1 MLLCNVTHII
11 NLQTKKNQIT
21 AHELI
26 APLEVTAGVV
36 TACAVEALRE
46 VAQGAEPKLLEP
58 QMKVSFQVDHRYVG
72 DVVADVSGARRGT
85 IESVEMGVTTTNI
98 LAEVPLKELIG
109 YSTCFRSITSGN
121 GTFSMVF
128 VLRPLEDPHSL
139 LFFFYPGILSV
150 QGHVCAGAQET
161 IGQHPRS
168 FILDTTYL
176 LKKKIAVESVST
188 QPKLECI
195 GKRVCLLHPQEDGG
209 TAFGVLR
216 YVQDALPF
224 VVWFG

>member
-128 VLRPLEDPHSL
+128 VLRPQLEHPHSL
-139 LFFFYPGILSV
+139 LFFFHPGILSV
-150 QGHVCAGAQET
+150 QGYVCTGTQEA
-161 IGQHPRS
+161 IGQHSRS
-168 FILDTTYL
+168 FILDTYL
-176 LKKKIAVESVST
+176 LKT
-188 QPKLECI
+188 N
-195 GKRVCLLHPQEDGG
+195 
-209 TAFGVLR
+209 
-216 YVQDALPF
+216 
-224 VVWFG
+224 WFNPA